1 MVKEISFLKGNLCI
15 YVFMVS
21 KKNYKMY
28 ELVWFG
34 VVNFAV
40 CSADFYLRKRIHD
53 LISTTRI
60 AFKD

>member
-1 MVKEISFLKGNLCI
+1 M
-15 YVFMVS
+15 S

-40 CSADFYLRKRIHD
+40 CSAVFYLRKRIHD